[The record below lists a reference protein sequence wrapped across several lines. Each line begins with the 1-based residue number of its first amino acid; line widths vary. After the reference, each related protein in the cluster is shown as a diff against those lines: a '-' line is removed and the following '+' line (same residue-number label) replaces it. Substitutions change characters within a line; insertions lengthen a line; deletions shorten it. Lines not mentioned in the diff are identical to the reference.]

1 MALESNKHLTGY
13 YKHKEQGTVVK
24 INEIPGL
31 GNPVA
36 DAFVQVGYEYIGT
49 EKPSATPTKKTK

>member
-1 MALESNKHLTGY
+1 MALETNRNKSGW
-13 YKHKEQGTVVK
+13 YKHKDQGTIVE

>member
-1 MALESNKHLTGY
+1 MALETNIHKSGY
-13 YKHKEQGTVVK
+13 YKHKEQGTVVE
-24 INEIPGL
+24 ILEIPGL

-49 EKPSATPTKKTK
+49 EKPSATPVKITK